1 MKKKIISTI
10 VTLSFIIVPLFTIAD
25 TGPGD
30 PGGDPGSGGGD
41 PIGGGAPIGGGTLIL
56 MGLAAVYGGRKVY
69 QMNKEELEE

>member
-1 MKKKIISTI
+1 MKNLKYIFIVLFLSTA
-10 VTLSFIIVPLFTIAD
+10 TITFAS

-56 MGLAAVYGGRKVY
+56 MGLVAVYGGRKVY
-69 QMNKEELEE
+69 QINKEELEE